1 MIERESLIISKL
13 ILGLSPARLLL
24 FVPGKRWTVE
34 KMLIGSIFID
44 SNWASNK
51 SLRHSF
57 HWKSS
62 NLNLQRQR
70 CDINVKLSISTH
82 LSTIDSNTRYFLKM
96 SFSSTPP
103 PHAVELLPI
112 SDNDNLQPWSVFI
125 CRLIPWHF
133 LFLALFIHQY
143 FSWMAAQGVKLHRQ
157 KPIKCTQPPQSE
169 IISMRVIKLWNI
181 IMSCGSSWL
190 DTLDSKPNW
199 IHNLGPLFSYLATRK
214 L

>member
-51 SLRHSF
+51 SLSHSF
-57 HWKSS
+57 HWKPN

-82 LSTIDSNTRYFLKM
+82 LSTIDSNIYLHEIFSKNVFLFDTTA
-96 SFSSTPP
+96 SCCWIVANFWQWQLT
-103 PHAVELLPI
+103 
-112 SDNDNLQPWSVFI
+112 
-125 CRLIPWHF
+125 WHF
-133 LFLALFIHQY
+133 LFFLFIHQY

-190 DTLDSKPNW
+190 DSKPNW